1 MVTSVCVAETMIGS
15 AAAAP
20 STSATTAATTLKLSD
35 VDLRN
40 AGGVPLDGVRSPHR
54 VRAEVA
60 VGGSP
65 VSSGEA
71 APQIESPQNRHLD
84 LLVLRQLSPKIFHL
98 SKLPG
103 LQQKHGQTTPILP
116 TVLAGQQPVEGTRE

>member
-40 AGGVPLDGVRSPHR
+40 AGGVPLDGEVRSPHR
-54 VRAEVA
+54 LRAEVA

-71 APQIESPQNRHLD
+71 APQIESPQNGHLD
-84 LLVLRQLSPKIFHL
+84 LLVLGQLSTLI
-98 SKLPG
+98 
-103 LQQKHGQTTPILP
+103 
-116 TVLAGQQPVEGTRE
+116 

>member
-54 VRAEVA
+54 LRAEVA

-71 APQIESPQNRHLD
+71 APQIESPQNGHLD
-84 LLVLRQLSPKIFHL
+84 LLVLGQLSALI
-98 SKLPG
+98 
-103 LQQKHGQTTPILP
+103 
-116 TVLAGQQPVEGTRE
+116 